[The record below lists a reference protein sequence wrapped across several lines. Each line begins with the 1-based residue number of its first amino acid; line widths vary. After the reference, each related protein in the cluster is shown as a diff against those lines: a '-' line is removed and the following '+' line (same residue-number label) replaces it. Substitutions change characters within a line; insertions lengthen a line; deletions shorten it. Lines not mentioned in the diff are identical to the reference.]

1 MSSFIGPQAQEV
13 RRQGKDSISAF
24 DPQFSSVSSSAVQTA
39 AGTVLT
45 LAPGEIGVIENVNTA
60 VLLVKLG
67 AGAAAGS
74 YNKPLKACTAAADGT
89 GGTWIITNWVGDV
102 SVFNGAASYSYV
114 AYKLQ

>member
-45 LAPGEIGVIENVNTA
+45 LAPGEIGVIENVNNVA
-60 VLLVKLG
+60 LFVKLG

-74 YNKPLKACTAAADGT
+74 YNKILKAGTAAADGT
-89 GGTWIITNWVGDV
+89 AGNWVITNWVGDV
-102 SVFNGAASYSYV
+102 SVFSASTYSYV